1 MGDTRPIGVFDSG
14 LGGLTVAK
22 EIFRLMP
29 WERIIYLGDT
39 ARVPYG
45 GKSEETI
52 RRFGLQDARTL
63 LDLNVKMLIVAC
75 NTVSSVAIDYLER
88 HIKDVP
94 VIGVVLPGA
103 RAAATRS
110 AEKRIGVIGTAATVR
125 SGAYAK
131 AINSID
137 PSIKV
142 YGKPCPLF
150 VPLVEEGMIDNDI
163 TRLAVQH
170 YLYEMVDLGIDTL
183 ILGCTHYP
191 ILMEV
196 IQSTVG
202 NRIQLV
208 DSALWTAKEA
218 QHIMKATGTEYPA
231 AQSHSKSMEQQERQ
245 AAVKRAAGQ
254 FSADNSEGVAA
265 SRFLVSDVTPNFE
278 SVAETLL
285 GAGLPSIEK
294 VSVEEL
300 EEKEV

>member
-1 MGDTRPIGVFDSG
+1 MSDSRPIGVFDSG

-29 WERIIYLGDT
+29 NERIIYLGDT

-45 GKSEETI
+45 SKSEETI
-52 RRFGLQDARTL
+52 CRFGLQDARVL
-63 LDLNVKMLIVAC
+63 MDMDVKLLIVAC
-75 NTVSSVAIDYLER
+75 NTVSSVAMDYLRE
-88 HIKDVP
+88 HIKDIP

-103 RAAATRS
+103 RAAALRS
-110 AEKRIGVIGTAATVR
+110 AEKKIGVIGTAATIR
-125 SGAYAK
+125 SGSYAK
-131 AINSID
+131 AIHNID

-150 VPLVEEGMIDNDI
+150 VPLVEEGLIDNDI
-163 TRLAVQH
+163 TRMTVQH
-170 YLYEMVDLGIDTL
+170 YLYEIVELGVDCL

-202 NRIQLV
+202 TRIELV

-218 QHIMKATGTEYPA
+218 QSILQAMAMSAGDDINGL
-231 AQSHSKSMEQQERQ
+231 QSSK
-245 AAVKRAAGQ
+245 
-254 FSADNSEGVAA
+254 
-265 SRFLVSDVTPNFE
+265 FLVSDITPNFE
-278 SVAETLL
+278 SVAEALL
-285 GAGLPSIEK
+285 GSSLPGIEK

-300 EEKEV
+300 EQKQP

>member
-1 MGDTRPIGVFDSG
+1 VGDTRPIGVFDSG

-29 WERIIYLGDT
+29 YERIVYLGDT

-45 GKSEETI
+45 GKSEEAI
-52 RRFGLQDARTL
+52 RRFGLQDARVL
-63 LDLNVKMLIVAC
+63 LELNVKMLVVAC
-75 NTVSSVAIDYLER
+75 NTVSSVALDYLER
-88 HIKDVP
+88 HVLGIP

-103 RAAATRS
+103 RAAAARS

-131 AINSID
+131 AIHSID
-137 PSIKV
+137 QGIKV

-150 VPLVEEGMIDNDI
+150 VPLVEEGLIDSDI

-191 ILMEV
+191 ILMEI

-218 QHIMKATGTEYPA
+218 QNIMKALGTACTSPA
-231 AQSHSKSMEQQERQ
+231 EPPAPLSGRFDIE
-245 AAVKRAAGQ
+245 A
-254 FSADNSEGVAA
+254 SEGFAA

-278 SVAETLL
+278 SVAQTLL

-300 EEKEV
+300 EEK

>member
-1 MGDTRPIGVFDSG
+1 VSDSRPIGVFDSG

-29 WERIIYLGDT
+29 RERIIYLGDT

-52 RRFGLQDARTL
+52 RRFGLQDARVL

-88 HIKDVP
+88 NIKEVP

-110 AEKRIGVIGTAATVR
+110 AAKRVGVIGTAATVR

-131 AINSID
+131 AINSIAPD
-137 PSIKV
+137 IKV
-142 YGKPCPLF
+142 YAKPCPLF
-150 VPLVEEGMIDNDI
+150 VPLVEEGLIDNDI
-163 TRLAVQH
+163 TRLTVQH
-170 YLYEMVDLGIDTL
+170 YLYEMVDLGIDCL

-218 QHIMKATGTEYPA
+218 HHIMKALGAEYPA
-231 AQSHSKSMEQQERQ
+231 PITPGLTDPKEQP
-245 AAVKRAAGQ
+245 KKAGQ
-254 FSADNSEGVAA
+254 FSVEASEGFAA

-300 EEKEV
+300 EEKEP

>member
-1 MGDTRPIGVFDSG
+1 MD
-14 LGGLTVAK
+14 
-22 EIFRLMP
+22 
-29 WERIIYLGDT
+29 
-39 ARVPYG
+39 
-45 GKSEETI
+45 
-52 RRFGLQDARTL
+52 
-63 LDLNVKMLIVAC
+63 LDVKMLIVAC

-88 HIKDVP
+88 HIKEIP

-110 AEKRIGVIGTAATVR
+110 AEKRVGVVGTAATVR

-131 AINSID
+131 AIHSID
-137 PSIKV
+137 PDIKV

-150 VPLVEEGMIDNDI
+150 VPLVEEGLIDSDI

-170 YLYEMVDLGIDTL
+170 YLYEMVDLGIDCL

-218 QHIMKATGTEYPA
+218 LHIMKAMGTEYPSPQA
-231 AQSHSKSMEQQERQ
+231 PAEQQE
-245 AAVKRAAGQ
+245 AVKRADQ
-254 FSADNSEGVAA
+254 FSVEASEGFAA

-278 SVAETLL
+278 QVAETLL
-285 GAGLPSIEK
+285 GASLPSIEK

-300 EEKEV
+300 EKEL